1 MNMVTFPP
9 RPVDIHG
16 IFTCFHLRGRCSNLN
31 LAIIYYQGWDRRVL
45 LASGQA
51 GKPNRNCQRL
61 IPYSSEYS
69 SFDRLFKFAQLTN
82 CKRTTVLLA
91 QNRGKLVANN
101 DNGPTDASS
110 FFASTTSTTPA
121 ILTSLVRVDETN

>member
-1 MNMVTFPP
+1 MNNPRDKLKFTIA
-9 RPVDIHG
+9 RPVNKNDI
-16 IFTCFHLRGRCSNLN
+16 FDNENKMALE
-31 LAIIYYQGWDRRVL
+31 YYQGWDRRVL

-82 CKRTTVLLA
+82 CKRTTVLLV
-91 QNRGKLVANN
+91 RGKLVVTNN

-110 FFASTTSTTPA
+110 FFASTASTTPA

>member
-1 MNMVTFPP
+1 MVTFPP

-31 LAIIYYQGWDRRVL
+31 LAIILPGL
-45 LASGQA
+45 GSTSTLASGQA

-91 QNRGKLVANN
+91 QNHGKLVVANN
-101 DNGPTDASS
+101 YNGPTDASS